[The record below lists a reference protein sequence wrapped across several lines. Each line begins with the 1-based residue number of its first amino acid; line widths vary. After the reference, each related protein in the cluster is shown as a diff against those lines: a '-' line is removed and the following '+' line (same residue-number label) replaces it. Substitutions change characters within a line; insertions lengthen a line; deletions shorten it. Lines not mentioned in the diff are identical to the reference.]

1 MTRKPI
7 GISDSA
13 NFYVSCERLF
23 DPTLKDVPVIVLS
36 NNDGCAVA
44 RSDQAKSLGVKMGE
58 PLHLIR
64 DKVEAHGV
72 RVFSSNY
79 TLYGDVSA
87 RVVAVYEDFTPTVE
101 IYSIDECFLDF
112 AGFPDRTAHARAMR
126 AAVLRRVGIPVR
138 VGIASSKTLAKCANE
153 IAKKNPIFAGVLD
166 MMDETLANWLLPMVP
181 VGGIWGIG
189 RQTETKLRK
198 LGIATAAELRD
209 MPLRQAR
216 SVGTV
221 VLERTVLELQG
232 EPCLAFDDVEPRRK
246 GMAVTRSAGTPMTD
260 FDTLFEAITAH
271 ATRAAEKLRK
281 HGLVAGTLTV
291 FFHTNRHRADRPQ
304 YAGSR
309 TARLMPMSSDTF
321 DLVHAARRCAEA
333 AWPKDAGR
341 GFGFTKAG
349 VMLDD
354 LLPLEDRP
362 LTLFDAPQPKSAAL
376 MGALDAVNDR
386 FGKRTMVLASE
397 GMTRAWQL
405 RSDHRSP
412 RYTTRLSDLPV
423 VR

>member
-7 GISDSA
+7 AISDSA

-101 IYSIDECFLDF
+101 IYSIDEAFLDF
-112 AGFPDRTAHARAMR
+112 TGFRDRETHARAMR
-126 AAVLRRVGIPVR
+126 DAVLRRVGIPVR

-166 MMDETLANWLLPMVP
+166 MMDETLATWLLPMVP
-181 VGGIWGIG
+181 VGDIWGIG
-189 RQTETKLRK
+189 HRTEAKLRQI
-198 LGIATAAELRD
+198 GITTAAELRD

-216 SVGTV
+216 AVGTV

-232 EPCLAFDDVEPRRK
+232 EPCLAFDDVEPQRK

-271 ATRAAEKLRK
+271 ATRAAEKLRQ

-309 TARLMPMSSDTF
+309 TARLTPMSSDTL
-321 DLVHAARRCAEA
+321 DLVQAARRCAEA
-333 AWPKDAGR
+333 AWPKDAGK

-354 LLPLEDRP
+354 LLPFEDRP
-362 LTLFDAPQPKSAAL
+362 LTLFDAPRPKSAAL

-386 FGKRTMVLASE
+386 FGKKTMVLASE
-397 GMTRAWQL
+397 GTVRTWQL

>member
-1 MTRKPI
+1 VKRPI
-7 GISDSA
+7 AISDSA
-13 NFYVSCERLF
+13 NFYVSAERIF
-23 DPTLKDVPVIVLS
+23 DPTLKNVPVIVLS

-44 RSDQAKSLGVKMGE
+44 RSDEAKALGIKMGE

-64 DKVEAHGV
+64 DKIEAHGV

-79 TLYGDVSA
+79 TLYGDISR
-87 RVVAVYEDFTPTVE
+87 RVVEVYEDFTPNVE

-112 AGFPDRTAHARAMR
+112 SGFKDRTAHARAMR
-126 AAVLRRVGIPVR
+126 AAVLRRIGIPVR
-138 VGIASSKTLAKCANE
+138 VGIAPTKTLAKCAND

-166 MMDETLANWLLPMVP
+166 MMDDALADWLLPMVP
-181 VGGIWGIG
+181 VGDLWGIG
-189 RQTETKLRK
+189 RQTEKKLHG
-198 LGIATAAELRD
+198 LGIRTAAELRD

-216 SVGTV
+216 NLGTV

-232 EPCLAFDDVEPRRK
+232 EPCLSFDEVEPQRK

-260 FDTLFEAITAH
+260 FDTLFQAISAH
-271 ATRAAEKLRK
+271 ATRAAEKLRQ

-291 FFHTNRHRADRPQ
+291 FFHTNRHRMDRPQ

-309 TARLMPMSSDTF
+309 STRMTPMSSDTF
-321 DLVHAARRCAEA
+321 DLVEAARRCAQA
-333 AWPKDAGR
+333 AWPKDQSRA
-341 GFGFTKAG
+341 FAFTKAG
-349 VMLDD
+349 VLLDD
-354 LLPLEDRP
+354 LLRSEDRP
-362 LTLFDAPQPKSAAL
+362 LTLFDAQNPKSQAL
-376 MGALDAVNDR
+376 MTALDQVNQR
-386 FGKRTMVLASE
+386 FGKKTMVLASE
-397 GMTRAWQL
+397 GMNRPWKL